1 MGQRGPVGRGPT
13 YLEHPCNHDF
23 HREDIAGD
31 DHELALLC
39 LLGLEID
46 LNRCGNVWTLCE
58 YSQVAAGDDHE
69 IALLCLQVLEINL
82 EEGGGRCVEA

>member
-1 MGQRGPVGRGPT
+1 MRPHSGGTKVWRGSVNRSAGGLYI
-13 YLEHPCNHDF
+13 YLEHPCDHDF

-46 LNRCGNVWTLCE
+46 LNRCGK
-58 YSQVAAGDDHE
+58 
-69 IALLCLQVLEINL
+69 
-82 EEGGGRCVEA
+82 CVEIV